1 MSLWSRVSNAVWG
14 ERLNREIEEELQA
27 HIEEAIASGRD
38 PKEARLA
45 FGSILR
51 QREASHSI
59 RVAGWLESLFADVR
73 FGWRQL
79 CRNKTTSAAAV
90 LSLALGIGSCVAAF
104 RLIDALLWRPLPIA
118 NSSKL
123 YVLSRKMIGLYGKP
137 AEDGHWATPAFKVMR
152 DAVRTDLKDQADLI
166 AISDSDRADITW
178 SGNGSGNGS
187 GQGSSDDDIEKAH
200 VAYVSG
206 NMFALFGLEP
216 ALGRLLIPADDR
228 GPGAGPY
235 AVLSWDYWNH
245 RFGRDP
251 HVLGRSLHIGD
262 QTFEIIGVGPHD
274 FTGTEKGTVTDIFL
288 PVCMNRLANQDD
300 ITWHLVFLMLR
311 PGVNP
316 ATALEPAID
325 LEQLRQHLEAVSRA
339 LEAECSEC
347 LRGMTRVDVDRFL
360 NQTLVFNP
368 AGAGISDLQKDYR
381 RFLGILGLLVALVL
395 LIACVNVAN
404 MMTAQAAARAHEM
417 ALRISIGAG
426 RRRLVQLILC
436 QSALLALLASVVGA
450 FFAAWSAPFVLSLV
464 NPPDNPARLA
474 LPADWRV
481 LLFGF
486 ALIVLVVLLLGLL
499 PALRASAV
507 RPVAVLKGGED
518 PHSPRR
524 LMRGAIGLQVAFC
537 FLVLFLSSLFVTSF
551 QRLENRPLGFST
563 DRLLLLQTVAGKGQL
578 PVVWNQ
584 TAEALRAAPG
594 VDSVALS
601 GWPLLGRIKINSDIS
616 INGAPPS
623 PTPAFFLNVSP
634 GWLSTMK
641 IPLVAGRD
649 FRPEDN
655 SPGVAIVNETFVKT
669 FFPGVGRISDA
680 IGRTF
685 SRGANRPLNK
695 IVGVTPDVPDH
706 DVREPNRAVFY
717 VPFAGID
724 GKSAPTVEGFA
735 TFVVHTDAEN
745 PLALANALRQ
755 LIAQRHNGLRVSNIT
770 TQLDLVRDQTIRER
784 LIATLAAF
792 FAAVALLLAGIGLYA
807 VFNYSVLQRRREI
820 GIRMAIGSTRAG
832 IVRLVT
838 LDVFVLIAL
847 GACAGVALGFGAAR
861 SVESLFYQVKATDAD
876 MIALPACAILLT
888 ALFATLPA
896 VLRALRTDPTEI
908 LRSE

>member
-1 MSLWSRVSNAVWG
+1 MSLWSRISNALYS
-14 ERLNREIEEELQA
+14 ERLNREIEEELQS

-38 PKEARLA
+38 PDEARRT

-51 QREASHSI
+51 QREASNSI
-59 RVAGWLESLFADVR
+59 RVAGWLESLLADLR

-79 CRNKTTSAAAV
+79 CRNKVTSAAAV

-104 RLIDALLWRPLPIA
+104 RLIDALLWRPLPISG
-118 NSSKL
+118 SSKL
-123 YVLSRKMIGLYGKP
+123 YVLSSKMTGLYGKP
-137 AEDGHWATPAFKVMR
+137 AEDDHWATPEFKIMR
-152 DAVRTDLKDQADLI
+152 DAVKEQADLI
-166 AISDSDRADITW
+166 AISDADRTDITW
-178 SGNGSGNGS
+178 ST
-187 GQGSSDDDIEKAH
+187 DDDMEKAH

-206 NMFALFGLEP
+206 NMFPLFGLEP
-216 ALGRLLIPADDR
+216 ALGRLLTSADDR
-228 GPGAGPY
+228 GPGASPY

-245 RFGRDP
+245 RLGRDP
-251 HVLGRSLHIGD
+251 HVLGRSLHTGD
-262 QTFEIIGVGPHD
+262 QTLEIIGVGPRD

-288 PVCMNRLANQDD
+288 PLSMNSFATQES
-300 ITWHLVFLMLR
+300 ITWHRTFLMLK

-316 ATALEPAID
+316 ATALEP
-325 LEQLRQHLEAVSRA
+325 LRQHLSAVSRA
-339 LEAECSEC
+339 FQVGCSTC
-347 LRGMTRVDVDRFL
+347 FRGETKASIDRFL

-381 RFLGILGLLVALVL
+381 RLLVILGLLVALVL

-426 RRRLVQLILC
+426 RRRLVQLILS
-436 QSALLALLASVVGA
+436 QSALLALLASALGA

-474 LPADWRV
+474 LPADGRV

-486 ALIVLVVLLLGLL
+486 GLIIFVVLLLGLL

-507 RPVAVLKGGED
+507 RPIAALKGGED

-524 LMRGAIGLQVAFC
+524 LTRGAIALQVAFC

-551 QRLENRPLGFST
+551 ERLQNRPLGFST
-563 DRLLLLQTVAGKGQL
+563 DRLLLLETVAGRGQL

-594 VDSVALS
+594 VNSVAIS
-601 GWPLLGRIKINSDIS
+601 GWPLLGRIRINSDIS

-641 IPLVAGRD
+641 IPLVSGRD
-649 FRPEDN
+649 FRSEDT
-655 SPGVAIVNETFVKT
+655 SPGAAIVNEAFAKT
-669 FFPGVGRISDA
+669 FFPGQDP

-685 SRGANRPLNK
+685 ARGANRPLNK

-706 DVREPNRAVFY
+706 DLREPSRAVFY

-724 GKSAPTVEGFA
+724 DKSAPTVEGFA
-735 TFVVHTDAEN
+735 TFVLHTDAQN
-745 PLALANALRQ
+745 PLALANSLRQ

-770 TQLDLVRDQTIRER
+770 TQLDLIRDQTIRER
-784 LIATLAAF
+784 LLAMLAAF

-807 VFNYSVLQRRREI
+807 VLNYSVLQRRREI
-820 GIRMAIGSTRAG
+820 GIRIAIGSTRAG
-832 IVRLVT
+832 IVRIVT
-838 LDVFVLIAL
+838 LDMFQMIAL
-847 GACAGVALGFGAAR
+847 GGCAGVALGLGAACY
-861 SVESLFYQVKATDAD
+861 VESLFYQVKATDAD
-876 MIALPACAILLT
+876 MIAVPVCAILLT
-888 ALFATLPA
+888 AFVATLPA

-908 LRSE
+908 LRAE

>member
-1 MSLWSRVSNAVWG
+1 MSLASRISNALHSD
-14 ERLNREIEEELQA
+14 RLNREIEEELQS
-27 HIEEAIASGRD
+27 HIEEAIAAGRD
-38 PKEARLA
+38 PDDARRT

-51 QREASHSI
+51 QREASHNI
-59 RVAGWLESLFADVR
+59 RAAGWLEFLLADTK

-79 CRNKTTSAAAV
+79 CRNKVTATAAV

-104 RLIDALLWRPLPIA
+104 RLIDALLWRPLPVA

-152 DAVRTDLKDQADLI
+152 DAVKDQADLI

-178 SGNGSGNGS
+178 AT
-187 GQGSSDDDIEKAH
+187 DDDTEKAH

-206 NMFALFGLEP
+206 NMFPLFGLEP
-216 ALGRLLIPADDR
+216 ALGRLLTPADDR
-228 GPGAGPY
+228 GPGEHPY

-251 HVLGRSLHIGD
+251 HVLGRPVHIGD
-262 QTFEIIGVGPHD
+262 QTFEIIGVGPHE
-274 FTGTEKGTVTDIFL
+274 FTGTEKGTVTDLFL
-288 PVCMNRLANQDD
+288 PVSINRFANQDD
-300 ITWHLVFLMLR
+300 ITWHLVFLMLK

-316 ATALEPAID
+316 ATALEP
-325 LEQLRQHLEAVSRA
+325 LRQHLAAVSRA
-339 LEAECSEC
+339 LEAQCSEC
-347 LRGMTRVDVDRFL
+347 LRGMTPVDVDRLL

-381 RFLGILGLLVALVL
+381 RYLGILGLLVALVL

-436 QSALLALLASVVGA
+436 QSALLALLASVLGV

-486 ALIVLVVLLLGLL
+486 ALMILVVLLLGLL

-507 RPVAVLKGGED
+507 RPVAALKGGED

-524 LMRGAIGLQVAFC
+524 LMRGAIALQVAFC

-563 DRLLLLQTVAGKGQL
+563 DHLLLLQTVAGKGQL

-594 VDSVALS
+594 VDSVAIS

-641 IPLVAGRD
+641 ISLVAGRD

-655 SPGVAIVNETFVKT
+655 SPGVAIVNETFAKT
-669 FFPGVGRISDA
+669 FFPGVGRTSDA

-695 IVGVTPDVPDH
+695 IVGITPDVPDH

-735 TFVVHTDAEN
+735 TFVVHTDAQN
-745 PLALANALRQ
+745 PLALANSLRQ
-755 LIAQRHNGLRVSNIT
+755 LIAQRNNGLRVSNFT

-820 GIRMAIGSTRAG
+820 GIRIAIGSTRAR

-838 LDVFVLIAL
+838 FDLFLTIAL
-847 GACAGVALGFGAAR
+847 GGCAGVALGFGAAR
-861 SVESLFYQVKATDAD
+861 YVESLFYQVKATDAD

-888 ALFATLPA
+888 ALVATLPA

-908 LRSE
+908 LRAE

>member
-1 MSLWSRVSNAVWG
+1 MSLWSRILNAVHG
-14 ERLNREIEEELQA
+14 ERLNREIDEELQL
-27 HIEEAIASGRD
+27 HIDEAIAAGRD
-38 PKEARLA
+38 PDEARRT

-59 RVAGWLESLFADVR
+59 RVAGWLESVLADVS

-79 CRNKTTSAAAV
+79 CRNKLTSGAAV

-118 NSSKL
+118 GASNL
-123 YVLSRKMIGLYGKP
+123 YVVSRKMTGLYGRP
-137 AEDGHWATPAFKVMR
+137 VEDGHWATPEFKLMR
-152 DAVRTDLKDQADLI
+152 DAVKDQADLI
-166 AISDSDRADITW
+166 AISDADRTDITW
-178 SGNGSGNGS
+178 ATNGFT
-187 GQGSSDDDIEKAH
+187 DDDMEKAH

-206 NMFALFGLEP
+206 DMFPLFGLEP

-228 GPGAGPY
+228 GAGLNPY

-251 HVLGRSLHIGD
+251 HVLGSSLHIGD
-262 QTFEIIGVGPHD
+262 QTFEIIGVGPRD
-274 FTGTEKGTVTDIFL
+274 FTGTENGTVTDIFL
-288 PVCMNRLANQDD
+288 PLSMNGLATEDRAD
-300 ITWHLVFLMLR
+300 WHRIFLMLR

-316 ATALEPAID
+316 ATALEPIRQ
-325 LEQLRQHLEAVSRA
+325 QLSAVNHAFGSG
-339 LEAECSEC
+339 CSTC
-347 LRGMTRVDVDRFL
+347 YRGETKASIERYL

-381 RFLGILGLLVALVL
+381 RFLGVLGLLVALVL

-404 MMTAQAAARAHEM
+404 MMTAQAASRAQEM

-436 QSALLALLASVVGA
+436 QSALLALLASVLGA
-450 FFAAWSAPFVLSLV
+450 LFAAWSAPFVLSLV

-486 ALIVLVVLLLGLL
+486 GLLILVVLLLGLL

-507 RPVAVLKGGED
+507 RPVAALKGGED

-524 LMRGAIGLQVAFC
+524 LMRGAIALQVAFC
-537 FLVLFLSSLFVTSF
+537 CLVLFLSSLFVTSF
-551 QRLENRPLGFST
+551 TRLQNRPLGFST
-563 DRLLLLQTVAGKGQL
+563 DRLLLIETVAGKGQL

-584 TAEALRAAPG
+584 TAEALRAGPG
-594 VDSVALS
+594 VDSVAIS

-616 INGAPPS
+616 INGAPPG

-641 IPLVAGRD
+641 IPLVSGRD
-649 FRPEDN
+649 FRPEDT
-655 SPGVAIVNETFVKT
+655 SPGDAIVNETFVKT
-669 FFPGVGRISDA
+669 FFPGQDP

-685 SRGANRPLNK
+685 SRGANQPLNK
-695 IVGVTPDVPDH
+695 IVGVTPDIPDH
-706 DVREPNRAVFY
+706 DLREPNRAVFY
-717 VPFAGID
+717 VPFNAID
-724 GKSAPTVEGFA
+724 DKSTPGAVNFA
-735 TFVVHTDAEN
+735 TFVVHSDAKN
-745 PLALANALRQ
+745 PLALANSLRQ

-770 TQLDLVRDQTIRER
+770 TELDLVRDQTIRER
-784 LIATLAAF
+784 LIAMLAAF

-807 VFNYSVLQRRREI
+807 VLNYSVLQRRREI

-832 IVRLVT
+832 IVRIVT
-838 LDVFVLIAL
+838 FDVFVMIAL
-847 GACAGVALGFGAAR
+847 GACAGVVLGFGAAR

-876 MIALPACAILLT
+876 MITLPACAILLT
-888 ALFATLPA
+888 ALVATLPA

-908 LRSE
+908 LRAE